1 MSLDCRPF
9 RVKCADGTSLTSS
22 ALVIATGARA
32 KWLGVPGEQE
42 LLSRGVCVSRARAA
56 ARASPLPRVVTR
68 RRRALSRAFA
78 PPRRHTCATC
88 DGYFYKGRRVAVVG
102 GGDTAMEQA
111 LFLAR
116 LGARVTVVHRKAAFR
131 ASKAMAARVLGHAAI
146 DVAWGTVVREFVAAP
161 AGGAPGAE
169 PALARLRVA
178 DAESGEERE
187 LEVDGA
193 FVAIGHVPNTQLFGD
208 ALRKDEHGYVYTIPG
223 TTVTSVR
230 GVYAAGDVQDA
241 VYRQAIT
248 SAGTGAMAAM
258 DAERWLCENGC

>member
-1 MSLDCRPF
+1 M
-9 RVKCADGTSLTSS
+9 
-22 ALVIATGARA
+22 ALRA
-32 KWLGVPGEQE
+32 HP
-42 LLSRGVCVSRARAA
+42 
-56 ARASPLPRVVTR
+56 
-68 RRRALSRAFA
+68 A
-78 PPRRHTCATC
+78 PRHTCATC

-193 FVAIGHVPNTQLFGD
+193 FVAIGHVPNTQLFVHQPE
-208 ALRKDEHGYVYTIPG
+208 LKLSDEGYLLTVPG
-223 TTVTSVR
+223 STRTSVV
-230 GVYAAGDVQDA
+230 GVYAAGDVQDS
-241 VYRQAIT
+241 VYRQAVT
-248 SAGTGAMAAM
+248 SAGTGAMAAI
-258 DAERWLCENGC
+258 DAERWLCEHGC